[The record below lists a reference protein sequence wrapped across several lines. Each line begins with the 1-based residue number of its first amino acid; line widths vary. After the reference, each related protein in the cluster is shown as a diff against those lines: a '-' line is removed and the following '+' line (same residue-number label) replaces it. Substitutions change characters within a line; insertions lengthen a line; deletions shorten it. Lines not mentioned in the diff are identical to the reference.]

1 MPDSFPRWIPTAQG
15 RLIHRLGMACP
26 LLEVGIGMDVDL
38 GLALGIVQAYDLD
51 MGIVRV
57 IVH

>member
-1 MPDSFPRWIPTAQG
+1 
-15 RLIHRLGMACP
+15 MACP
-26 LLEVGIGMDVDL
+26 LLEVRIGMDVDL

>member
-1 MPDSFPRWIPTAQG
+1 
-15 RLIHRLGMACP
+15 MACP

>member
-1 MPDSFPRWIPTAQG
+1 MPYSSPRWIPTAQG

-26 LLEVGIGMDVDL
+26 LLEVRIGMDVDL